1 MGVWVRLQ
9 PSAPDVIRDRSRMS
23 CHGAVRS
30 WLRLHGAETG
40 LFRVHEE
47 NVQDKLRSLP
57 FQLHAC
63 KVDVS
68 DQSVM
73 FGHVWAS
80 EQGVGS
86 GFSAAG
92 AEHFQGPSWR
102 F

>member
-1 MGVWVRLQ
+1 MK
-9 PSAPDVIRDRSRMS
+9 RMS
-23 CHGAVRS
+23 RISSVPF
-30 WLRLHGAETG
+30 
-40 LFRVHEE
+40 LFNCMHV
-47 NVQDKLRSLP
+47 
-57 FQLHAC
+57 
-63 KVDVS
+63 VDVS

-102 F
+102 FYLISSI